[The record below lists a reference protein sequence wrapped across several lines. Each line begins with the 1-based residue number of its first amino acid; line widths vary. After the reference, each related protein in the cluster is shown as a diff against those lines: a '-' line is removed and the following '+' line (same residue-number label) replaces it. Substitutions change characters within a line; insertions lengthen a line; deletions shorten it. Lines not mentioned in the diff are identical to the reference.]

1 MGSWGYRE
9 ICSDNGLDR
18 MAGEPSFLSW
28 VRDNNNI
35 LDVDRC
41 LKESEARYR
50 SDPIYKRMELYEI
63 EWDKL
68 AMSEILYHF
77 INNTV
82 LFEL

>member
-41 LKESEARYR
+41 LKEKIGRA
-50 SDPIYKRMELYEI
+50 
-63 EWDKL
+63 
-68 AMSEILYHF
+68 H
-77 INNTV
+77 V
-82 LFEL
+82 